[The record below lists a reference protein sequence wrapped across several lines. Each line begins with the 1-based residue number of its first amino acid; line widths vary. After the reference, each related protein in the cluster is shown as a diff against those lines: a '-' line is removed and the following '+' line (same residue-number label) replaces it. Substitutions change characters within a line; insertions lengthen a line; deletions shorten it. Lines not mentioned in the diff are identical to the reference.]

1 MYNYQA
7 RVERV
12 VDGDTIDLTI
22 SLGFDI
28 YIKERVRLFGVD
40 TPETRTRN
48 KKEKQAGLK
57 AKLFVQEA
65 IEGKN
70 VEIVTDDK
78 GKFGRYL
85 ASLWY
90 EHSSVDF
97 DHPRGTKVLLNK
109 ELIDLKMAKPYYG
122 EKKPDWIEE

>member
-1 MYNYQA
+1 MYNYFA
-7 RVERV
+7 KVDRV

-48 KKEKQAGLK
+48 KKEKEAGLRAK
-57 AKLFVQEA
+57 AYVKGLLEGEE
-65 IEGKN
+65 IEIST
-70 VEIVTDDK
+70 EEK

-85 ASLWY
+85 AIIYKEL
-90 EHSSVDF
+90 ED
-97 DHPRGTKVLLNK
+97 GTKLNVNRQLVDK
-109 ELIDLKMAKPYYG
+109 GLALEYFG
-122 EKKPDWIEE
+122 EKKKEWPE

>member
-1 MYNYQA
+1 LSETIRIYTYA
-7 RVERV
+7 AHVDRV

-48 KKEKQAGLK
+48 KKEKEAGLK
-57 AKLFVQEA
+57 AKNYVKTLLE
-65 IEGKN
+65 N
-70 VEIVTDDK
+70 TDIRISTEEK

-85 ASLWY
+85 AIIYREL
-90 EHSSVDF
+90 ED
-97 DHPRGTKVLLNK
+97 GTFLNVNK
-109 ELIDLKMAKPYYG
+109 DIID
-122 EKKPDWIEE
+122 KKLAREYFGDKKKAWPE

>member
-1 MYNYQA
+1 MYNYKA
-7 RVERV
+7 FVDRV

-48 KKEKQAGLK
+48 KSEKIAGLK
-57 AKLFVQEA
+57 AKAFVKDW
-65 IEGKN
+65 IEGQ
-70 VEIVTDDK
+70 EIEVTTEEK

-85 ASLWY
+85 AVIIIEVGGKKHNVNKTLVSNGLAKAYW
-90 EHSSVDF
+90 
-97 DHPRGTKVLLNK
+97 GGKKVGW
-109 ELIDLKMAKPYYG
+109 G
-122 EKKPDWIEE
+122 E